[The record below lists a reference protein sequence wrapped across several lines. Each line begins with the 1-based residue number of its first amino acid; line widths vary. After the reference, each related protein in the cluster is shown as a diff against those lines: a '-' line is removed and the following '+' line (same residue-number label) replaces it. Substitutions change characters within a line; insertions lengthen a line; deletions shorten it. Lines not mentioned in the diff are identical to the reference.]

1 MEEQERTINH
11 KCVLGVSGPSP
22 MLVNQIIGIGEEQK
36 SLDIHIRV
44 PKRKPAIE
52 QIIDVFVRRPHITHV
67 EVLTGKVIVRG
78 FFEAK
83 TVYVACLPSQ
93 PVHAVEARRIRFTA
107 EVPVCNARCGMDADA
122 SVFIEFIDYECDHH
136 CRPYWHKQWER
147 YYKKPKYQHDDC
159 DDSHH
164 HHEDDCDDDDYGHK
178 PHKKHKYH
186 DDCDCDCDQECHHHG
201 GGKKKYH
208 YDDDCD
214 SDKKHYHDDDC
225 DCGKK
230 KHHYDD
236 DCDCGNKHHHYDDD
250 CNYGKKKHHYDDDCD
265 YDHHHHDDCDC
276 PPKKKPRKCCRE
288 FDLSIVLK
296 VCVKVMSCREIM
308 LYPQVPHL
316 PHYPHFPTL
325 PAKPKG

>member
-1 MEEQERTINH
+1 MEEQRTINH

-44 PKRKPAIE
+44 PRRKPAIE

-122 SVFIEFIDYECDHH
+122 SVFIEFIDYDCDHH

-159 DDSHH
+159 DDGHH
-164 HHEDDCDDDDYGHK
+164 HHHDDCDDNDYGHK

-186 DDCDCDCDQECHHHG
+186 DDCDCDPEYHQHG
-201 GGKKKYH
+201 GGKKKYYH
-208 YDDDCD
+208 DDDCD

-230 KHHYDD
+230 HHHYDDDCKCGKKKHHYDD
-236 DCDCGNKHHHYDDD
+236 DCDDHHH
-250 CNYGKKKHHYDDDCD
+250 HDDDCD